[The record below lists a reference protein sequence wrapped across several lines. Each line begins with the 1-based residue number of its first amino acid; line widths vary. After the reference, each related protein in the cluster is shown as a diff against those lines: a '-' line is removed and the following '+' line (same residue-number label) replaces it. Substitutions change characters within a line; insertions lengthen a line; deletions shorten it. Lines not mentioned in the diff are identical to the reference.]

1 MSNEIARIDVQE
13 SRPMTLPEMK
23 EQMRVLDELLKHVM
37 KKDVHYGTIPGTKKP
52 TLYKPGAE
60 KITASFRLVPR
71 SIVEDLSG
79 PDFFRYRVRVELY
92 NRDGVLLGEGVG
104 ECSTLEEKYMWRAA
118 VCDEEFAATGE
129 DRKRVKYAKGQGGS
143 HYTIKQIRTNAADI
157 ANTVLKMA
165 DKRAYIAVVLKTT
178 AASDVFDQD
187 LEDIPEEIR
196 GGIVGD
202 GKDPVKAPQE
212 KKAASSEPEKPEAEL
227 RAELVSMCEVIGKVN
242 GLTPGDI
249 LHSLTVNKDGKYGE
263 SDFAAIKFSMPKK
276 SGGEW
281 SPLKAIH
288 SKAKE
293 QFDKTTKEAAA

>member
-1 MSNEIARIDVQE
+1 
-13 SRPMTLPEMK
+13 
-23 EQMRVLDELLKHVM
+23 MRVLDELLKHVM

-92 NRDGVLLGEGVG
+92 NRDGVILGEGVG

-143 HYTIKQIRTNAADI
+143 HYTVKQIRTNAADI

-165 DKRAYIAVVLKTT
+165 DKRAYIAVVLKAT

-187 LEDIPEEIR
+187 LEDLPPEVR
-196 GGIVGD
+196 DGIVGET
-202 GKDPVKAPQE
+202 KEPVKPPQE
-212 KKAASSEPEKPEAEL
+212 KGAATEGQATDPTLATEPQHRKIRALLSGLGYKKDDEQHNVASSFLNAKVESFSTLTKNQASQFIDHLEKTA
-227 RAELVSMCEVIGKVN
+227 
-242 GLTPGDI
+242 
-249 LHSLTVNKDGKYGE
+249 KD
-263 SDFAAIKFSMPKK
+263 SAA
-276 SGGEW
+276 G
-281 SPLKAIH
+281 
-288 SKAKE
+288 
-293 QFDKTTKEAAA
+293 

>member
-1 MSNEIARIDVQE
+1 MSGEVARIEVQE
-13 SRPMTLPEMK
+13 SRPMSLPEMK
-23 EQMRVLDELLKHVM
+23 EQVRILDELLKHIM
-37 KKDVHYGTIPGTKKP
+37 IKDTHYGTIPGTQKP

-92 NRDGVLLGEGVG
+92 NRDGVILGEGVG

-143 HYTIKQIRTNAADI
+143 HYTVKQIRTNAADI

-165 DKRAYIAVVLKTT
+165 DKRAYIAVVLKAT

-187 LEDIPEEIR
+187 LEDLPPEVR
-196 GGIVGD
+196 DGIVGD
-202 GKDPVKAPQE
+202 GKESVKPPQE
-212 KKAASSEPEKPEAEL
+212 KAKETAAEKPEAEL
-227 RAELVSMCEVIGKVN
+227 RSELEAMCKVLGEVN
-242 GLTPGDI
+242 GLKPEEI
-249 LHSLTVNKDGKYGE
+249 LYSITVNKEGKFGE

-276 SGGEW
+276 GGGEW
-281 SPLKAIH
+281 SPLKAVH

-293 QFDKTTKEAAA
+293 QFDKATKESAA

>member
-1 MSNEIARIDVQE
+1 
-13 SRPMTLPEMK
+13 MTLPEMK

-79 PDFFRYRVRVELY
+79 PDFFRYRVRVELL

-143 HYTIKQIRTNAADI
+143 HYTVKQIRTNAADI

-165 DKRAYIAVVLKTT
+165 DKRAYIAVVLKAT

-196 GGIVGD
+196 GGIVDGGKEPLKPPTEKATPAPPGD
-202 GKDPVKAPQE
+202 LATEPQHRKIRALLSGLGYKKDDEQHNV
-212 KKAASSEPEKPEAEL
+212 ASSFLATKIESFSTLTKNQASQFIDHLEK
-227 RAELVSMCEVIGKVN
+227 
-242 GLTPGDI
+242 T
-249 LHSLTVNKDGKYGE
+249 
-263 SDFAAIKFSMPKK
+263 
-276 SGGEW
+276 
-281 SPLKAIH
+281 
-288 SKAKE
+288 AKE
-293 QFDKTTKEAAA
+293 HPAA

>member
-1 MSNEIARIDVQE
+1 MGSEVARIEVQE
-13 SRPMTLPEMK
+13 SRPMSLLEMK

-79 PDFFRYRVRVELY
+79 PDFFRYRVRVELT
-92 NRDGVLLGEGVG
+92 NREGVPLGEGIG

-143 HYTIKQIRTNAADI
+143 VYTVKQIRTNAADI

-187 LEDIPEEIR
+187 LEDLPPEVR
-196 GGIVGD
+196 D
-202 GKDPVKAPQE
+202 GVIGEQKEPLKAPQE
-212 KKAASSEPEKPEAEL
+212 KKAATSEPEKPEAEL
-227 RAELVSMCEVIGKVN
+227 RAELESMCKVLGEVG
-242 GLTPGDI
+242 GLKPEEI
-249 LHSLTVNKDGKYGE
+249 LYSLTVNKEGKYGE
-263 SDFAAIKFSMPKK
+263 SDFAAIKFTMPKK

-293 QFDKTTKEAAA
+293 QFDKATKEPAA